1 MASFT
6 EAFMASMSRTL
17 DPDYAMAKDAA
28 KVHVEQ
34 LKDELR
40 ENRITKI
47 QRLGKL
53 IDEGKANGVDG
64 RVIDAY
70 DRLMTQLTAS
80 LG

>member
-1 MASFT
+1 MQ
-6 EAFMASMSRTL
+6 SMSRTL

-28 KVHVEQ
+28 AVHVEK

-40 ENRITKI
+40 DSRIAKI

-53 IDEGKANGVDG
+53 IDEGKASGVDG

-70 DRLMTQLTAS
+70 DRLMTQLTQS